1 MAELKQQMK
10 KHVKAAK
17 EWLGKAEHSF
27 DQENEIRGDLNLML
41 AQAEL
46 KHAQE
51 TKRADKK
58 KNRYQALLMHSL
70 LAAGVAGLVVVIGFG
85 GLGLFTVK
93 PVNSVIP
100 MKAPEQ
106 ALPGGFHQG
115 TEIEKPQSA
124 KDEAPILQE
133 PVTVNPSEST
143 EVKYTIDAVSSPV
156 QNSGQERAQEPEIHM
171 PPAEMQQLMRAAGK
185 SLRGQG

>member
-17 EWLGKAEHSF
+17 EWLGKAEQSF

-51 TKRADKK
+51 TKKIGKK
-58 KNRYQALLMHSL
+58 KKRYQSL
-70 LAAGVAGLVVVIGFG
+70 LIHGILAASVAGLVVVAGFG
-85 GLGLFTVK
+85 GFGFTAK

-100 MKAPEQ
+100 MKAAQQ
-106 ALPGGFHQG
+106 ALPAALHQV
-115 TEIEKPQSA
+115 TEIAKPQST
-124 KDEAPILQE
+124 KEEAPILEE
-133 PVTVNPSEST
+133 PVTINPSEST
-143 EVKYTIDAVSSPV
+143 EVKYKIEAVVSAPM
-156 QNSGQERAQEPEIHM
+156 QNNGSERAQEPEINM
-171 PPAEMQQLMRAAGK
+171 PPAKMQQLMRAAGK